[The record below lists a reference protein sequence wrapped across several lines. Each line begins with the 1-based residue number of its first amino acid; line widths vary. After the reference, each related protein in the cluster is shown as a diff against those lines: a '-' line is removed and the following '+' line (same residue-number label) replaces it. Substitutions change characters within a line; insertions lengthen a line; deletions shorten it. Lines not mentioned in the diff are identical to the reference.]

1 MIHILVNNDL
11 LSFRN
16 FHYPTL
22 IECPWH
28 NTNKLVKVLLADL
41 QINFSP
47 LDFAQIR
54 TDGIPKVPSQD
65 YTEGGTMKTSQP
77 RSNNFRLGD
86 QSRICSSVIL
96 LKDYPFMIGQF

>member
-1 MIHILVNNDL
+1 MEQGTWDTSRLVRGGEGGMVWGERKT
-11 LSFRN
+11 RN

-54 TDGIPKVPSQD
+54 TDGIPNVPSPGL
-65 YTEGGTMKTSQP
+65 YG
-77 RSNNFRLGD
+77 
-86 QSRICSSVIL
+86 SRIYEDIAA
-96 LKDYPFMIGQF
+96 KIQ